1 MGQLTEPNEEQPA
14 PHITKTWVIASDIQ
28 DLPKSQLH
36 VWGPFTAR
44 ESSFR
49 LLLYLGQTGLLT
61 KEIEEWLRQ
70 QTLRFLKSDK
80 VNPATESMWAGQE
93 RKIPQLLGKSKM
105 WSCSDHDVAFR
116 KRGRLWWP
124 DGGYL
129 LLPAPLWTLALSY
142 QMPVAVH
149 SFPNSPSIQQ
159 FLRGVHS
166 CYWQFEGSSCSLL
179 TCVPCWRPL

>member
-1 MGQLTEPNEEQPA
+1 MGQLTETNEKQSA
-14 PHITKTWVIASDIQ
+14 PHTTKTWVIASDIQ
-28 DLPKSQLH
+28 DLPKSQLD
-36 VWGPFTAR
+36 VWAPFTAR

-49 LLLYLGQTGLLT
+49 VLFYLGQTGLLT

-70 QTLRFLKSDK
+70 QTLSFLKSEK
-80 VNPATESMWAGQE
+80 VNPARGSMWTGQE
-93 RKIPQLLGKSKM
+93 SKIPQLLGKSKVWWPLTM
-105 WSCSDHDVAFR
+105 TLPSGKGVD
-116 KRGRLWWP
+116 WWP